1 MAEVPTPKD
10 REAYKEYKKSQFI
23 EAFSNIG
30 TIIGAAKAVGIHRD
44 TVSDW
49 RKVDKKFDE
58 QFQTAQNILT
68 EKLESVAMDKALAG
82 NETMLIFMLKAR
94 SPKKYLER
102 FHHQIDS
109 PQIERLIGLFI
120 GVLKRTVPQE
130 LWPRVEAEL
139 NAAAD
144 TIELGGNDHRLS

>member
-1 MAEVPTPKD
+1 MDKVPTPED
-10 REAYKEYKKSQFI
+10 HRAYKEHKKKQFI
-23 EAFSNIG
+23 EAFANIG
-30 TIIGAAKAVGIHRD
+30 TIIGAAKAVAINRD
-44 TVSDW
+44 TVLAW
-49 RKVDKKFDE
+49 RKADKDFDE
-58 QFQTAQNILT
+58 AFQTAQNTLT

-120 GVLKRTVPQE
+120 GIVKRTVPQE
-130 LWPRVEAEL
+130 IWPRISAEL
-139 NAAAD
+139 QAAAD
-144 TIELGGNDHRLS
+144 TVEMGGQKHLLQ